1 MAHPPKIAHKVNKS
15 KTNKFPI
22 DLTHGTLPKKEKQQT
37 NLGEKGH
44 FDKLA
49 SFHIQVSQ
57 YTFYSIHFVK
67 LLKCMQCNYFVGRHT
82 NSEIKRKWVESVVT
96 Y

>member
-37 NLGEKGH
+37 NLGPKGKIEN
-44 FDKLA
+44 DWA
-49 SFHIQVSQ
+49 
-57 YTFYSIHFVK
+57 
-67 LLKCMQCNYFVGRHT
+67 NY
-82 NSEIKRKWVESVVT
+82 ESSL
-96 Y
+96 